1 MPINC
6 NIEAANTELPKYGQ
20 KPLVPGMYLGLLHG
34 RNHPKEC
41 MNGWGF
47 DGPSIGPLS
56 WYHTTYAMNIRI
68 SFLRAH
74 DAVKYFDETERD
86 FELQLDGDLL
96 VFKGKYYGDWTVY
109 YVGPDDCERPA
120 DTFRP
125 TTRINDRL
133 AHRKFL
139 I

>member
-1 MPINC
+1 MPINS

-56 WYHTTYAMNIRI
+56 WYHTTYATNIRI

-109 YVGPDDCERPA
+109 FVEAADCARPT
-120 DTFRP
+120 DTFRKSKRGDAMWAYHKRTP
-125 TTRINDRL
+125 
-133 AHRKFL
+133 
-139 I
+139 